1 MPLDIE
7 ALLAEA
13 ELPETSVTLCLKG
26 SLVSRFEALDI
37 QLSHLPATPGSL
49 AGNTEAAGIAAQL
62 EQLRAEMAAHE
73 RVFLIRAMPALPF
86 AALRAAQPNKAGKTD
101 EQFAD
106 AYHQWVCQVVAS
118 SCYDPEMTV
127 EQVDRLCAVLSDGQ
141 WRRLS
146 NAAWGINNDNS
157 TIPFSA
163 AGYALT
169 QTSAAKSPQQETP
182 ASPEAGSL
190 AGPSAPSPNTSTST
204 DS

>member
-26 SLVSRFEALDI
+26 SLASRFEALDA
-37 QLSHLPATPGSL
+37 QLSARPSTPGSL
-49 AGNTEAAGIAAQL
+49 AGDVEAGQIAAEL
-62 EQLRAEMAAHE
+62 AAIRAEMLDHE
-73 RVFLIRAMPALPF
+73 RVFLLRAMPALPF
-86 AALRAAQPNKAGKTD
+86 AAIRAAQPEKAGKSDT
-101 EQFAD
+101 EFAD
-106 AYHQWVCQVVAS
+106 AYHLWVCQVVAGT
-118 SCYDPEMTV
+118 CYDPEMTV

-146 NAAWGINNDNS
+146 NAAWSINHDDS

-169 QTSAAKSPQQETP
+169 RTSAARSPQQETP

-190 AGPSAPSPNTSTST
+190 AGPSAPSPNTSTPT